1 MFNDFKIVD
10 NRSVYVQLKD
20 YLKKMIMKGHLL
32 ENQKLPST
40 RELSKLLSVSRNT
53 VLTAYADLEQEGL
66 IYAIKGKGNFV
77 GNVETSKTSSI
88 ELNWKERVNEVTLLA
103 DELDLMKHGVRWK
116 KGMISFNSIAPDE
129 KLFDVENFKRAFLT
143 RMSIE
148 GNIVLNYGY
157 AKGYKPLIDYLLH
170 YMEMKGVDISNKDIL
185 ITNGFTEGLDIL
197 LSSLAKKSGRIICEN
212 PTHHAALKLFRL
224 HGFDIHGIEMKDDGI
239 DICQVEKSL
248 SEMDFDFAYLIP
260 SYHNPT
266 GIVTSSE
273 KRTEIMKLFS
283 KYRIPIVE
291 DGFNEEL
298 RYSGSHLAPLVTFA
312 GSGNNVIYISS
323 FSKILFPGLRVGW
336 ILADKELIHCLES
349 VKRARTI
356 HTSTMDQAVL
366 YQYLHDGYFEKYLKK
381 AKSVYKKKYELALH
395 ACHQY
400 IPFQRI
406 SGDGGLHLFIELEK
420 GMNSRT
426 LLKKCHQKGV
436 VFSPGDVF
444 YTDEGG
450 SNTFRLG
457 FSRLKEEDIVHG
469 IKIIGDTLKNENWEL
484 EK

>member
-1 MFNDFKIVD
+1 MFNDFKLVD
-10 NRSVYVQLKD
+10 DRPFYIQLKD

-32 ENQKLPST
+32 EHQKLPST

-66 IYAIKGKGNFV
+66 IYAIKGKGNFIGKV
-77 GNVETSKTSSI
+77 KTSKTPSI
-88 ELNWKERVNEVTLLA
+88 EINWKEKVNEVTLLA
-103 DELDLMKHGVRWK
+103 DELDLMKHGVRWE

-129 KLFDVENFKRAFLT
+129 KLFDVENFKRAFLN

-148 GNIVLNYGY
+148 GDIVLNYGY

-224 HGFDIHGIEMKDDGI
+224 HGLDVHGIEMKDDGI
-239 DICQVEKSL
+239 DIDQVEESL

-273 KRTEIMKLFS
+273 KRTKIMNLFS
-283 KYRIPIVE
+283 KYGIPIVE

-298 RYSGSHLAPLVTFA
+298 RYSGSHLAPLLTFT

-356 HTSTMDQAVL
+356 HTSTLDQAVL

-381 AKSVYKKKYELALH
+381 AKSVYKKKYELAVH

-400 IPFQRI
+400 IPFQRMT
-406 SGDGGLHLFIELEK
+406 GDGGLHLFIELEK
-420 GMNSRT
+420 GLNSRT
-426 LLKKCHQKGV
+426 LLKKCYEKGV

-444 YTDEGG
+444 YTDGRG

-457 FSRLKEEDIVHG
+457 FSRLKEADILKG
-469 IKIIGDTLKNENWEL
+469 IKIIGDTLKNENGS
-484 EK
+484 

>member
-1 MFNDFKIVD
+1 MFNDFKLVD
-10 NRSVYVQLKD
+10 DRPFYIQLKD

-32 ENQKLPST
+32 EHQKLPST
-40 RELSKLLSVSRNT
+40 RELSKFLSVSRNT

-66 IYAIKGKGNFV
+66 IYAIKGKGNFIGKV
-77 GNVETSKTSSI
+77 KTSKTPSI
-88 ELNWKERVNEVTLLA
+88 ELNWKEKVNEVTLLA
-103 DELDLMKHGVRWK
+103 DELDLMKHGVRWE

-129 KLFDVENFKRAFLT
+129 KLFDVENFKRAFLN

-148 GNIVLNYGY
+148 GDIVLNYGY

-170 YMEMKGVDISNKDIL
+170 YMEMKGVNISNKDIL

-224 HGFDIHGIEMKDDGI
+224 HGLDVHGIEMKDDGI
-239 DICQVEKSL
+239 DIDKVEKSL

-273 KRTEIMKLFS
+273 KRTEIMNLFS
-283 KYRIPIVE
+283 KYGIPIVE

-298 RYSGSHLAPLVTFA
+298 RYSGSHLAPLLTFA

-356 HTSTMDQAVL
+356 HTSTLDQAVL

-381 AKSVYKKKYELALH
+381 AKSVYKKKYELAVH

-400 IPFQRI
+400 IPFQRMT
-406 SGDGGLHLFIELEK
+406 GDGGLHLFLELEK

-426 LLKKCHQKGV
+426 LLKKCYEKGV

-444 YTDEGG
+444 YTDEKG

-457 FSRLKEEDIVHG
+457 FSRLKEADILKG
-469 IKIIGDTLKNENWEL
+469 IKIIGDTLKNENGS
-484 EK
+484 